1 MDGNFNKFFDYL
13 LVAGTRSCLDRTVL
27 RNIRGII
34 RDSYYTVWQESQP
47 HIKACVDS
55 IGVPSR
61 TPTKD
66 IIKDDYV
73 KWAMEKLDKPIT
85 EYNMGKPANETNEDN
100 EFMQFVIDYLSICSL
115 DELRTHPINP
125 QERLK
130 FLKEKFNT
138 IDV

>member
-1 MDGNFNKFFDYL
+1 MDGNFNNFFDYL

-27 RNIRGII
+27 RNIRGVI

-55 IGVPSR
+55 IGIPA
-61 TPTKD
+61 TKKELLEELV
-66 IIKDDYV
+66 KDDYY
-73 KWAMEKLDKPIT
+73 KWSMEKLDENLDKIVI
-85 EYNMGKPANETNEDN
+85 ENNEDKENN
-100 EFMQFVIDYLSICSL
+100 EFMLFVIDYLSICSL